1 MLLSSAY
8 FPPVEYFALLAR
20 DYIPGQPDR
29 GFVIPSDTSVIP
41 SEAEGSPTI
50 YIDAHEHFQKQTW
63 RTRCRILGPNGP
75 EILQVPIIHDGA
87 RQMRDIRVEYATPW
101 IVRTERALDA
111 AYRSSPFFE
120 HYADGLFAILESQP
134 EKLLDLNLALTR
146 HILGRLRIEV
156 TLQPTESYVPGGS
169 LPDDFR
175 DTLHPKRDNTVLRD
189 LGLDRPYYQVFSQK
203 FGFVPGLSI
212 LDLLFN
218 EGPDAVL
225 WLLRKAG

>member
-20 DYIPGQPDR
+20 DFIPGTSA
-29 GFVIPSDTSVIP
+29 GDTSI
-41 SEAEGSPTI
+41 I
-50 YIDAHEHFQKQTW
+50 YIEACEHFRKQTW

-75 EILQVPIIHDGA
+75 EILQVPIVHDGA
-87 RQMRDIRVEYATPW
+87 REMRDIRVEYTTPW

-120 HYADGLFAILESQP
+120 HYADGLFAILESRP
-134 EKLLDLNLALTR
+134 ERLLDLNLALTR
-146 HILGRLRIEV
+146 HILDRLLIPL
-156 TLQPTESYVPGGS
+156 TLLPSESYAPEGS
-169 LPDDFR
+169 VPDDFR
-175 DTLHPKRDNTVLRD
+175 DALHPKRDNSVLRD
-189 LGLDRPYYQVFSQK
+189 LGLDLPYYQVFLQK

-218 EGPDAVL
+218 EGPDAIL
-225 WLLRKAG
+225 WLTQKLV